1 MKQAV
6 RKFILVFSTIA
17 VLSTLMFNCDPFSK
31 AKEPV
36 DYVDPLLGTSSSRW
50 MLFPGP
56 CLPFGMVKLS
66 PDNTDEGQYKL
77 GAGYEYKINSISG
90 FGHVHSWMMASFI
103 TMPTTG
109 EVKVLAGTVED
120 PDSGYRSRINNEN

>member
-1 MKQAV
+1 MKNVINFKAIVLFVAIVSLAV
-6 RKFILVFSTIA
+6 VLPCCNQHSTE
-17 VLSTLMFNCDPFSK
+17 
-31 AKEPV
+31 KELA
-36 DYVDPLLGTSSSRW
+36 DYVNPLLGTSSSRW

-56 CLPFGMVKLS
+56 SLPFGMVKLS
-66 PDNTDEGQYKL
+66 PDNTDEGEYKL

-109 EVKVLAGTVED
+109 EVK
-120 PDSGYRSRINNEN
+120 I

>member
-1 MKQAV
+1 M
-6 RKFILVFSTIA
+6 RIFRNLVLALATLSIIVS
-17 VLSTLMFNCDPFSK
+17 VLSCSDQFSA

-66 PDNTDEGQYKL
+66 PDNTDETEYKL
-77 GAGYEYKINSISG
+77 GAGYEYTINNISG
-90 FGHVHSWMMASFI
+90 VGQVH
-103 TMPTTG
+103 
-109 EVKVLAGTVED
+109 
-120 PDSGYRSRINNEN
+120 